1 MQSLRFRLLAVT
13 LVAMLLAL
21 ALSGALLGGLFRDHV
36 MRQFEIALTAQLD
49 QVTARLEFDA
59 SGRPRIDDRAL
70 SDPRWTRPYSGLYWQ
85 IDEWNAGTLDRG
97 VLRSR
102 SLWDAVLPVEADPLA
117 DGAVHVHRNT
127 GPQGAL
133 LMLVERTVRREG
145 SGDAR
150 WRLLVASDLGEAN
163 DAVARFDGVL
173 VASLAVLLIMLG
185 AAAVAQVVIGLAPL
199 RGLQRALAAV
209 REGRTAGLRGRFPT
223 EVQPLVDEFNGVL
236 DRNAEIVARAR
247 TQAGNLAHAIKT
259 PLAAMAQ
266 AAAVIE
272 RHPERAGESARLVQ
286 EQVGVARR
294 HVDWHLARS
303 RAAAAH
309 GLPGMRVAVA
319 PVLAGLL
326 RVMRQVHA
334 ERHLA
339 IECGAMPPDATFAGE
354 EQDLQEMLG
363 NVLDNA
369 CKWARRRV
377 QVSATAQGEH
387 LQIDVDD
394 DGPGI
399 DPARRDAVLARGA
412 RIDESVPGAGLGLAI
427 VLELVTL
434 YRGTLALGESPLGGL
449 RVGLRLPGGGGR

>member
-1 MQSLRFRLLAVT
+1 
-13 LVAMLLAL
+13 
-21 ALSGALLGGLFRDHV
+21 
-36 MRQFEIALTAQLD
+36 
-49 QVTARLEFDA
+49 
-59 SGRPRIDDRAL
+59 
-70 SDPRWTRPYSGLYWQ
+70 
-85 IDEWNAGTLDRG
+85 
-97 VLRSR
+97 
-102 SLWDAVLPVEADPLA
+102 
-117 DGAVHVHRNT
+117 
-127 GPQGAL
+127 
-133 LMLVERTVRREG
+133 MLVERTVRREG

-150 WRLLVASDLGEAN
+150 WRLLVASDLGDAN

-185 AAAVAQVVIGLAPL
+185 AAAVAQVAIGLAPL

-209 REGRTAGLRGRFPT
+209 REGRTAGLQGRFPT

-309 GLPGMRVAVA
+309 GVPGMRVAVA

-354 EQDLQEMLG
+354 EQDLQEILG